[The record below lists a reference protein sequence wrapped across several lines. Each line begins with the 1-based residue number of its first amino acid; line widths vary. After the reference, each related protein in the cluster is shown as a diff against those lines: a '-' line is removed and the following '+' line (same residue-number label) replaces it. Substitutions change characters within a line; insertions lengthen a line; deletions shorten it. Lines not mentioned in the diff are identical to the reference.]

1 MTGFRIFT
9 TRRVLNPIF
18 TTAERVTVL
27 QHNLYERLEAWFG
40 SRGSKVK
47 TQGAVTAVNGNKRV
61 PGDLELESY
70 ISQKAQDLVLDL
82 YDLSLGRCSAE
93 LAPERR
99 TAPSK
104 QPRQGP

>member
-1 MTGFRIFT
+1 MGT
-9 TRRVLNPIF
+9 
-18 TTAERVTVL
+18 
-27 QHNLYERLEAWFG
+27 
-40 SRGSKVK
+40 KVK
-47 TQGAVTAVNGNKRV
+47 TQGAVTAVNGNKR
-61 PGDLELESY
+61 GDLELESY

>member
-9 TRRVLNPIF
+9 TRRVPNPIF

-27 QHNLYERLEAWFG
+27 QHNLNLYERLEAWFG
-40 SRGSKVK
+40 SRGTKVK
-47 TQGAVTAVNGNKRV
+47 TQGAVTSVNGNKR
-61 PGDLELESY
+61 GDLELESY

>member
-1 MTGFRIFT
+1 MPHGWDGEQLAGWFRSTGT
-9 TRRVLNPIF
+9 
-18 TTAERVTVL
+18 
-27 QHNLYERLEAWFG
+27 
-40 SRGSKVK
+40 KVK

>member
-9 TRRVLNPIF
+9 TRRVPNPIF

-40 SRGSKVK
+40 S
-47 TQGAVTAVNGNKRV
+47 TQGAVTAVNGNKR
-61 PGDLELESY
+61 GDLELESY

-82 YDLSLGRCSAE
+82 YDLSLVRCSAE

>member
-9 TRRVLNPIF
+9 TRRVPNPIF

-40 SRGSKVK
+40 SRGTKVK
-47 TQGAVTAVNGNKRV
+47 TQGAVTSVNGNKR
-61 PGDLELESY
+61 GDLELESY

-82 YDLSLGRCSAE
+82 YDLSLVRCSAE

>member
-40 SRGSKVK
+40 SRGTKVK
-47 TQGAVTAVNGNKRV
+47 TQGAVTSVNGNKR
-61 PGDLELESY
+61 GDLELESY

-82 YDLSLGRCSAE
+82 YV
-93 LAPERR
+93 
-99 TAPSK
+99 
-104 QPRQGP
+104 